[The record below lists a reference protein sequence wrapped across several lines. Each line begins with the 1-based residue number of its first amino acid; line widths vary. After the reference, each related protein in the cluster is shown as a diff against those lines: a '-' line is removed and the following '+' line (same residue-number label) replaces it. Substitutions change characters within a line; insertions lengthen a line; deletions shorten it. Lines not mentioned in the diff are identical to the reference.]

1 MATNLRGDT
10 PGPPGLTLLVDAS
23 SLLYRAY
30 FSTPDSVRSPSGAPI
45 NAAHGFFGMLA
56 RLVADHDP
64 ARLACAVDEDWRPA
78 WRVDLLPEYK
88 AARVAG
94 AATAE
99 QTAADDE
106 VGRQSV
112 YCFKLLEGLGVA
124 VAGFEACE
132 AEDVI
137 GTLAERER
145 ARPGARVAIVSGDR
159 DLFQLVRDPEV
170 YVLYPVRGVTEM
182 LRVDE
187 AEVTRRYGIPGRAY
201 ADFAVLRGDPSDGLP
216 GVKGIGEKT
225 AASLLNTYG
234 SLDEI
239 VRAAQ
244 ATPGAGALSR
254 VAAHLDYVERAR
266 RVVAIPRDLPLPEI
280 ALDRPRKP
288 AIPEVTA
295 LADALGLA
303 GAVGRLSAALEGA
316 AT

>member
-1 MATNLRGDT
+1 MTAPVARD
-10 PGPPGLTLLVDAS
+10 LTLLVDAS

-30 FSTPDSVRSPSGAPI
+30 FSTPDSVRAPDGSPI
-45 NAAHGFFGMLA
+45 NAAHGFLGMLA

-94 AATAE
+94 VATAG

-112 YCFKLLEGLGVA
+112 YVFKLLEGLGLA
-124 VAGFEACE
+124 VVGLEACE

-137 GTLAERER
+137 GTLAEREA
-145 ARPGARVAIVSGDR
+145 ARGARVAIVSGDR
-159 DLFQLVRDPEV
+159 DLYQLVRDPDIS
-170 YVLYPVRGVTEM
+170 VLYPVKGVTEM

-187 AEVTRRYGIPGRAY
+187 AEVTRRYKIPGRAY

-225 AASLLNTYG
+225 AASLVNTYG

-239 VRAAQ
+239 IKAAQ
-244 ATPGAGALSR
+244 AAPGAGALSR

-266 RVVAIPRDLPLPEI
+266 KVVAIPRDLPLPAI
-280 ALDRPRKP
+280 DLARPRKP

-295 LADALGLA
+295 LADALALT
-303 GAVGRLSAALEGA
+303 GAVGRLSAALEGSS
-316 AT
+316 T

>member
-1 MATNLRGDT
+1 MTAPVARD
-10 PGPPGLTLLVDAS
+10 LTLLVDAS

-30 FSTPDSVRSPSGAPI
+30 FSTPDSVRAPDGSPI
-45 NAAHGFFGMLA
+45 NAAHGFLGMLA

-94 AATAE
+94 VATVG

-112 YCFKLLEGLGVA
+112 YVFKLLEGLGLA
-124 VAGFEACE
+124 VVGLEACE

-137 GTLAERER
+137 GTLAEREA
-145 ARPGARVAIVSGDR
+145 ARGARVAIVSGDR
-159 DLFQLVRDPEV
+159 DLYQLVRDPDIS
-170 YVLYPVRGVTEM
+170 VLYPVKGVTEM

-187 AEVTRRYGIPGRAY
+187 AEVTRRYKIPGRAY

-225 AASLLNTYG
+225 AASLVNTYG

-239 VRAAQ
+239 IKAAQ
-244 ATPGAGALSR
+244 AAPGAGALSR

-266 RVVAIPRDLPLPEI
+266 KVVAIPRDLPLPEVD
-280 ALDRPRKP
+280 LDRPRKP

-295 LADALGLA
+295 LADALALT

-316 AT
+316 S

>member
-1 MATNLRGDT
+1 VSD
-10 PGPPGLTLLVDAS
+10 GPTLLVDAS
-23 SLLYRAY
+23 SLLYRAF
-30 FSTPDSVRSPSGAPI
+30 FSTPDSVRAPDGSPI
-45 NAAHGFFGMLA
+45 NAAHGFLGMLA
-56 RLVADHDP
+56 RLVNDHDP

-94 AATAE
+94 VATAE

-106 VGRQSV
+106 VGRQAV
-112 YCFKLLEGLGVA
+112 YVFRLLEGLGVP
-124 VAGFEACE
+124 VVGLEACE

-137 GTLAERER
+137 GTLAEREAAGGR
-145 ARPGARVAIVSGDR
+145 RVAIVSGDR
-159 DLFQLVRDPEV
+159 DLYQLVRDPEI
-170 YVLYPVRGVTEM
+170 YVLYPVKGVSEM

-187 AEVTRRYGIPGRAY
+187 AEVTRRYKIPGRAY

-239 VRAAQ
+239 VAAARAN
-244 ATPGAGALSR
+244 PGAGALSR
-254 VAAHLDYVERAR
+254 VAAHLDYVDRAR
-266 RVVAIPRDLPLPEI
+266 KVVAIPRDLPLPDI
-280 ALDRPRKP
+280 DLDRPRRP

-295 LADALGLA
+295 LADALALT
-303 GAVGRLSAALEGA
+303 GAVGRLSAALEGTA
-316 AT
+316 A

>member
-1 MATNLRGDT
+1 M
-10 PGPPGLTLLVDAS
+10 PPHLTLLVDAS

-30 FSTPDSVRSPSGAPI
+30 FSTPDSVRAPDGTPI
-45 NAAHGFFGMLA
+45 NAAHGFLGMLA

-78 WRVDLLPEYK
+78 WRVGLLPEYK
-88 AARVAG
+88 AARVAE

-99 QTAADDE
+99 QVAADDE

-112 YCFKLLEGLGVA
+112 YVFRLLEGLGVA
-124 VAGFEACE
+124 VVGFEACE

-182 LRVDE
+182 VRVDE
-187 AEVTRRYGIPGRAY
+187 AEVTRRYHIPGRAY

-234 SLDEI
+234 SLDQI

-266 RVVAIPRDLPLPEI
+266 QVVAIPRDLPLPGI
-280 ALDRPRKP
+280 DLDRPRKP
-288 AIPEVTA
+288 AIPEVAA

-303 GAVGRLSAALEGA
+303 GAVGRLSAALEGGS
-316 AT
+316 T

>member
-1 MATNLRGDT
+1 VPGD
-10 PGPPGLTLLVDAS
+10 LTLLVDAS

-30 FSTPDSVRSPSGAPI
+30 FSTPDSVRAPDGSPI
-45 NAAHGFFGMLA
+45 NAAHGFLGMLA

-78 WRVDLLPEYK
+78 WRVELVPEYK
-88 AARVAG
+88 AARVAEV
-94 AATAE
+94 APA
-99 QTAADDE
+99 QQVAADDE

-112 YCFKLLEGLGVA
+112 YVFKLLEGLGVA
-124 VAGFEACE
+124 VVGFEACE

-137 GTLAERER
+137 GTLAEREA

-159 DLFQLVRDPEV
+159 DLYQLVRDPEI
-170 YVLYPVRGVTEM
+170 YVLYPVKGVTEM
-182 LRVDE
+182 RRVDE
-187 AEVTRRYGIPGRAY
+187 AEVTRRYSIPGRAY

-234 SLDEI
+234 SLDQI

-280 ALDRPRKP
+280 DLDRPRTP
-288 AIPEVTA
+288 AIPEVGA

-316 AT
+316 AS